1 MGRVATTHDPL
12 WPFASSL
19 ITSEVRER
27 TVCLVG
33 ASTYETSLSTR
44 SAEST
49 PDAVRGALVRYSRWV
64 DGEVGDLAD
73 KLSLHDL
80 GDVASPDAPGAR
92 ERFTM
97 LLADAPGDLTIV
109 LGGDN
114 AVTWLALGSMARDDW
129 STCGL
134 VTLDAHLDLRD
145 GRSNGSP
152 VRQLLDEGLD
162 PRAVVQ
168 VGIADFANSPAYARR
183 ARERG
188 LSLIPRRAFYN
199 ETPEALARRALA
211 VAGANA
217 RRVYVDLDFDVVDRS
232 AVPGCPAAVPGGLSA
247 DELRRFAR
255 EVARDERVVMV
266 DLAEIDVERDVNE
279 TTVRLAALV
288 VLELLAG
295 VAERTR

>member
-12 WPFASSL
+12 WPPASSL
-19 ITSEVRER
+19 VTSEVRDR
-27 TVCLVG
+27 TVGLVG
-33 ASTYETSLSTR
+33 ASTYQTSLSPR
-44 SAEST
+44 SATST
-49 PDAVRGALVRYSRWV
+49 PDAVRAALARYSRWAE
-64 DGEVGDLAD
+64 GEVGDLAES
-73 KLSLHDL
+73 LSVRDL
-80 GDVASPDAPGAR
+80 GDVLSPDASDAR
-92 ERFTM
+92 ERLAT
-97 LLADAPGDLTIV
+97 LLAGAPRDLTIV

-114 AVTWLALGSMARDDW
+114 AVTWLALGALARDDW
-129 STCGL
+129 STWGL

-183 ARERG
+183 ARESG
-188 LSLIPRRAFYN
+188 LTLIPRRAFYD
-199 ETPEALARRALA
+199 ESPEALARRALA

-232 AVPGCPAAVPGGLSA
+232 VVPGCPAAAPGGLSA

-255 EVARDERVVMV
+255 EIARDERVVMV

-295 VAERTR
+295 VVERTR

>member
-1 MGRVATTHDPL
+1 MAATHDPL
-12 WPFASSL
+12 WPPASTLLSA
-19 ITSEVRER
+19 EVRER
-27 TVCLVG
+27 TVNLVG
-33 ASTYETSLSTR
+33 ASTFQTSLSPR
-44 SAEST
+44 SATST
-49 PDAVRGALVRYSRWV
+49 PDAVRAALARYSRWV
-64 DGEVGDLAD
+64 DGGVGDLAD
-73 KLSLHDL
+73 ALRVHDL
-80 GDVASPDAPGAR
+80 GDALAPDEAGAR
-92 ERFTM
+92 ERLAA
-97 LLADAPGDLTIV
+97 LLTGAPSELTIV

-114 AVTWLALGSMARDDW
+114 AVTWLALGALARDDW
-129 STCGL
+129 STYGL

-183 ARERG
+183 ARDAG
-188 LSLIPRRAFYN
+188 LTSIPRRAFYHA
-199 ETPEALARRALA
+199 TPEELARRALEI
-211 VAGANA
+211 AGANA

-232 AVPGCPAAVPGGLSA
+232 VVPGCPAAAPGGLSA

-295 VAERTR
+295 VAERNR